1 MGVPDELEK
10 LERLHQSGALSNE
23 EFAKA
28 KADLLNR
35 GSGIPLFSSGDTIQ
49 QTRQW
54 GLLLHLSQFA
64 GYVIPLGGFLAP
76 ILIWQIKKSE
86 LPAIDEQGKIV
97 ANWILSYII
106 YVFVAAL
113 SIIVIIGIVLLPIV
127 LVLGVVFPIV
137 GAIKASNGEVWPYPL
152 SIKFFK

>member
-10 LERLHQSGALSNE
+10 LQRLHQSGALSDA

-35 GSGIPLFSSGDTIQ
+35 GSGIPLLGSGDSVQ

-64 GYVIPLGGFLAP
+64 GYLIPFGGFIAP

-106 YVFVAAL
+106 YVAIAGLSLFVL
-113 SIIVIIGIVLLPIV
+113 IGFVLLPIL
-127 LVLGVVFPIV
+127 LVLGVVFPII